1 MANDEGSKNEASG
14 VIKSVSREG
23 RRFPPSKEF
32 AQRALIKDG
41 AAYAKQYRRSIDDS
55 EAFWDETAKAE
66 LSLDQA
72 VGQGAHLES
81 PLGALVRR
89 R

>member
-1 MANDEGSKNEASG
+1 MANDGSKNDASG
-14 VIKSVSREG
+14 VIQSVSREG

-32 AQRALIKDG
+32 AQRALIKDS
-41 AAYAKQYRRSIDDS
+41 AAYEKLYRRSIDDS
-55 EAFWDETAKAE
+55 EAFWAETAKAE
-66 LSLDQA
+66 LTWTQA
-72 VGQGAHLES
+72 VGQGARLEA

>member
-1 MANDEGSKNEASG
+1 MGNDEGSKNEASG

-23 RRFPPSKEF
+23 RRFPPPKGF
-32 AQRALIKDG
+32 AQRALIKDS
-41 AAYAKQYRRSIDDS
+41 AAYAKLYRRSIDDS

-66 LSLDQA
+66 LTWTKPWD
-72 VGQGAHLES
+72 QGAHLES
-81 PLGALVRR
+81 PLCALVRR